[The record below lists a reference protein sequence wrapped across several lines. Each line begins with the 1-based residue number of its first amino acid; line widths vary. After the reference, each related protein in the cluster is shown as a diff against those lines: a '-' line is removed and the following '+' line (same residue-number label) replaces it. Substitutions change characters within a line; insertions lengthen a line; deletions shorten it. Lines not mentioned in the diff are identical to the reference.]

1 MTNIKHPLPLGTII
15 KVNTKSWDNG
25 VMSWDD
31 SDTEIE
37 RVAEAGSECHIW
49 DIEQGSGGPL
59 YHVTFIPSEV
69 WNILELS
76 DFQDKPGC
84 FEVVDLGTGEMA
96 ASYNAYFNNKD
107 RPRDPEA
114 VRKIAEE
121 LAKRGPA
128 I

>member
-1 MTNIKHPLPLGTII
+1 MIDIKHPLPLGTVI

-37 RVAEAGSECHIW
+37 RVAEPGSECHIW
-49 DIEQGSGGPL
+49 DIEQGSDGPR

-69 WNILELS
+69 WNILEPE
-76 DFQDKPGC
+76 DFKSKPNV
-84 FEVVDLGTGEMA
+84 FEIVELGTGSMTTA
-96 ASYNAYFNNKD
+96 YDDYFNNEN
-107 RPRDPEA
+107 RPHDPEA

-121 LAKRGPA
+121 LAKSGPA
-128 I
+128 L